1 MGRALK
7 KLVWLALVLGALA
20 GGAYFAAGRYAHIF
34 PKLRS
39 VQKKAGAERPAE
51 LDEEATRW
59 DFETEEKR
67 AEYNRG
73 LIEGLK
79 DALRPPEEDGGK

>member
-7 KLVWLALVLGALA
+7 RLVWLALVLGTLA
-20 GGAYFAAGRYAHIF
+20 GGAYFVAGRYGHIF
-34 PKLRS
+34 PKLKS
-39 VQKKAGAERPAE
+39 VQKKAAAERPAE
-51 LDEEATRW
+51 FDEEATRW
-59 DFETEEKR
+59 NFETEKKR
-67 AEYNRG
+67 VEYNRG

>member
-7 KLVWLALVLGALA
+7 RLVWLALVLGALA
-20 GGAYFAAGRYAHIF
+20 GGAYFFAGRYAHIF
-34 PKLRS
+34 PKLKS
-39 VQKKAGAERPAE
+39 LQQEAGTERPAE

-59 DFETEEKR
+59 DFETEKKR
-67 AEYNRG
+67 VEYNRG

-79 DALRPPEEDGGK
+79 DALRPPEEDAGK